1 MTFEFG
7 NLLSLTIY
15 VFLFYLNFDLR
26 PHKAVLWLALK
37 QEQRRKSLV
46 NCLSDVTNRSIK
58 EHER

>member
-37 QEQRRKSLV
+37 Q
-46 NCLSDVTNRSIK
+46 DVRTEKKVIS
-58 EHER
+58 ELFE